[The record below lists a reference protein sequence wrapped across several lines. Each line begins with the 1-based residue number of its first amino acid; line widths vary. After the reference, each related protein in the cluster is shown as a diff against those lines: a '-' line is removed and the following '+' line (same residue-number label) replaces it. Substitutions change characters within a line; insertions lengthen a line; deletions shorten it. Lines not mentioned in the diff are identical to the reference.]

1 MEFRDLRLFLDVAA
15 TGSFSRTAT
24 LALTTQSTVSKSI
37 TQLETELGVRL
48 FERTGRGATLT
59 PAGLDLLPRAET
71 LVADTL
77 RLKGWMAER
86 RGAVAGTVRIAIQP
100 GLSWPLVEAVLEQTR
115 TRYPDVRLQI
125 TEGTTHQI
133 EEWLGEGRSDIG
145 VLSRAP
151 LALIADSCTLFSIP
165 LLLVSRAGAALT
177 AGASVQFGSLAG
189 VELVLAT
196 ARNGGRVLVEEEA
209 SRRGMAL
216 RVVLEINAVG
226 LIKRVVA
233 SSDLCTVAIWPTVYL
248 EVARGELAASRL
260 VDPELRHNYYLA
272 LAARRHPTP
281 AVDCV
286 ADLIRR
292 FRPAPDWCAQFPI

>member
-1 MEFRDLRLFLDVAA
+1 MEFRDLKLFLDVAA

-24 LALTTQSTVSKSI
+24 LAMTTQSTVSKSI
-37 TQLETELGVRL
+37 ALLESELGVRL

-59 PAGLDLLPRAET
+59 SAGLELLPRAET
-71 LVADTL
+71 LLADTL
-77 RLKGWMAER
+77 RIKGWMSEH
-86 RGAVAGTVRIAIQP
+86 RGRVSGTVRIAIQP
-100 GLSWPLVEAVLEQTR
+100 GLSWPLIETVLAETD

-125 TEGTTHQI
+125 SEGTTHQV
-133 EEWLGEGRSDIG
+133 EEWLGDGRSDIG

-151 LALIADSCTLFSIP
+151 AAAIADSTALFSLP
-165 LLLVSRAGAALT
+165 LLLVSRAGAAQT
-177 AGASVQFGSLAG
+177 RRASVPFSVLSGID
-189 VELVLAT
+189 LVMST

-216 RVVLEINAVG
+216 RVALEINAMG

-233 SSDLCTVAIWPTVYL
+233 SGELCTVAAWPAIYL

-260 VDPELRHNYYLA
+260 VQPELRHTYSLA
-272 LAARRHPTP
+272 TAARRHPTP

-286 ADLIRR
+286 ADMIRR
-292 FRPAPDWCAQFPI
+292 FKPAADWNAQVVD